1 MPRPP
6 IQRATFEKPFRRPC
20 LLIVTDFKPFA
31 RGASDV
37 SDWGKNLGTHG
48 APQGAPMEPPWSPQG
63 APPGGYLWQS
73 VPAPLLTYD
82 LGYLMTYYQYYYQI
96 LSDVGYLRI
105 YLWGATYGGLPMRAT
120 YGGYFW
126 GQSLGATNGGY
137 LWELPVGQSDLK
149 TYLILTIN
157 NLVKWD
163 LYYSKL

>member
-105 YLWGATYGGLPMRAT
+105 YLWGATYGGLPM
-120 YGGYFW
+120 
-126 GQSLGATNGGY
+126 GGY
-137 LWELPVGQSDLK
+137 LWGATYEGYLWGLPLKIRSGAPAYLLWLTNLWGLPNDL
-149 TYLILTIN
+149 LSIL
-157 NLVKWD
+157 
-163 LYYSKL
+163 LYIIIKF